1 MGQLLPHELIIDNFA
16 GGGGTSTGLEA
27 AFGRPVDIAI
37 NHDPEAIAMHRINH
51 PDTKHLCES
60 VWDVDPIEVTRNQPV
75 GVVWLSP
82 DCKHFSK
89 AKGSVPVD
97 KRIRG
102 LAWVALRWAAKCRP
116 RIIMLENVEEFKT
129 WGPIGEDGKP
139 CKDRKGQTFKSFVR
153 ALRRQGYAVE
163 YKELRACDYGTP
175 TIRKRFFLIARR
187 DGLPIVWPESTHG
200 DPESKEV
207 KKGKL
212 LPWRT
217 ASECIDWSIPTP
229 SIFDTEAQIKE
240 KYGIRA
246 VRPLADNT
254 CKRIAAGV
262 MRYVVNN
269 ASPFIV
275 KSNHTA
281 SYYNCFRGQQLS
293 EPLQTVTQVPGFA
306 LVTPYVTKLKGT
318 NLGHGVSDPVH
329 TITAGGNHFGL
340 VAPLLVKF
348 RFNSQ
353 GVDITNP
360 MPTITAGSFIKR
372 PGGAGHALG
381 VCAPVLTEC
390 ANTSSPRCMP
400 ANEPLRTICA
410 QIKGGHHALIT
421 PFIVK
426 NYTGVIGSDIKEP
439 LHTVTATDHNS
450 LVAPHLVVN
459 TSGHAGGKTDAP
471 LHTVA
476 TGGHHALVA
485 SFLSVYYGN
494 EKNGQSV
501 ADPMRTVTSKEKF
514 SLVTV
519 EGVDYQ
525 IVDIGFRM
533 LQPRELFRAQGF
545 GDDYIIDKGIDE
557 HGKTIKLT
565 KTAQTRMVGNSV
577 CPPLAQALVVANFK
591 HELNYSEKIA

>member
-1 MGQLLPHELIIDNFA
+1 MKNTIRTNGLLPHELIIDNFA

-51 PDTKHLCES
+51 PDTKHYCES
-60 VWDVDPIEVTRNQPV
+60 VWDINPKDVTRNQPV
-75 GVVWLSP
+75 GLVWLSP

-89 AKGSVPVD
+89 AKGSVPVE

-102 LAWVALRWAAKCRP
+102 LAWVALKWASDCRP
-116 RIIMLENVEEFKT
+116 RMIMLENVEEFKT
-129 WGPIGEDGKP
+129 WGPLNADGKP
-139 CKDRKGQTFKSFVR
+139 CKDSKGKTFKSFIN
-153 ALRRQGYAVE
+153 ALRVQGYDVE
-163 YKELRACDYGTP
+163 YRELRACDYGTP

-187 DGLPIVWPESTHG
+187 DGLPIVWPIPTHG
-200 DPESKEV
+200 DPKSIEV
-207 KKGKL
+207 KKSKL
-212 LPWRT
+212 LPWIT
-217 ASECIDWSIPTP
+217 AAECIDWSIPTP
-229 SIFDTEAQIKE
+229 SIFDTAEQIKD

-246 VRPLADNT
+246 IRPLAQNT

-269 ASPFIV
+269 PSPFIV
-275 KSNHTA
+275 QYHSAKREGDDRAADIHKPIPT
-281 SYYNCFRGQQLS
+281 
-293 EPLQTVTQVPGFA
+293 QTTENRFGLTV
-306 LVTPYVTKLKGT
+306 PYVTKLKGT
-318 NLGHGVSDPVH
+318 NLGHGANEPVH

-353 GVDITNP
+353 GIDITQP

-400 ANEPLRTICA
+400 TDEPLRTICA
-410 QIKGGHHALIT
+410 QIKGGHHALIA
-421 PFIVK
+421 PFIAK
-426 NYTGVIGSDIKEP
+426 NYTGVIGSDITEP

-450 LVAPHLVVN
+450 LVSA
-459 TSGHAGGKTDAP
+459 
-471 LHTVA
+471 
-476 TGGHHALVA
+476 
-485 SFLSVYYGN
+485 FLTAYYGN
-494 EKNGQSV
+494 EKNGQS
-501 ADPMRTVTSKEKF
+501 AKDPIRTIVSKERF
-514 SLVTV
+514 GLVTV
-519 EGVDYQ
+519 EGVDYK

-545 GDDYIIDKGIDE
+545 NDDYVIDKGIDE
-557 HGKTIKLT
+557 HGQTIKLT

-577 CPPLAQALVVANFK
+577 CPPLAQALVEANFK
-591 HELNYSEKIA
+591 HENDYQEAI

>member
-1 MGQLLPHELIIDNFA
+1 MDMLLPHELIIDNFA

-51 PDTKHLCES
+51 PDTEHLCES
-60 VWDVDPIEVTRNQPV
+60 VWEVDPIEVTKNQPV

-129 WGPIGEDGKP
+129 WGPIGEDGRP
-139 CKDRKGQTFKSFVR
+139 CKDRKGQTFNSFLR

-163 YKELRACDYGTP
+163 YRELRACDYGTP

-187 DGLPIVWPESTHG
+187 DGLPIVWPKATHG

-212 LPWRT
+212 LPWQT
-217 ASECIDWSIPTP
+217 AAECIDWSTPTP

-254 CKRIAAGV
+254 CKRITAGV

-269 ASPFIV
+269 PSPFIV
-275 KSNHTA
+275 QYHSAKRDGDDRTA
-281 SYYNCFRGQQLS
+281 DINK
-293 EPLQTVTQVPGFA
+293 PIPTQTTENRFGLTV
-306 LVTPYVTKLKGT
+306 PYVTKLKGT
-318 NLGHGVSDPVH
+318 NLGHGANEPVH

-340 VAPLLVKF
+340 V
-348 RFNSQ
+348 
-353 GVDITNP
+353 
-360 MPTITAGSFIKR
+360 
-372 PGGAGHALG
+372 
-381 VCAPVLTEC
+381 APVLTEC

-410 QIKGGHHALIT
+410 QIKGGHHALIA
-421 PFIVK
+421 PFIAK
-426 NYTGVIGSDIKEP
+426 NYTGVIGSDITEP

-450 LVAPHLVVN
+450 LVSA
-459 TSGHAGGKTDAP
+459 
-471 LHTVA
+471 
-476 TGGHHALVA
+476 
-485 SFLSVYYGN
+485 FLTAYYGN

-501 ADPMRTVTSKEKF
+501 KEPIRTIVSKERF
-514 SLVTV
+514 GLVTV
-519 EGVDYQ
+519 EGIDYQ

-557 HGKTIKLT
+557 HGKTMKLT

-577 CPPLAQALVVANFK
+577 CPPLAQALVMANFK